1 MSSLFGEVTDIRTP
15 VNKSKLDAMK
25 LECFN
30 KILDNSHRYYDE
42 FDTYEGIEYEFD
54 SEGFGE
60 WVEGQIVEFHS
71 LKECVYSQAD
81 EYEAKAKAFD
91 EVLKSYDE
99 ALSEGH
105 MADEVCNIV
114 ENYNKQEELK

>member
-1 MSSLFGEVTDIRTP
+1 MRSLCGEVTDVRTP
-15 VNKSKLDAMK
+15 VNKAKLDSMK

-30 KILDNSHRYYDE
+30 KILENSQRYYVDFYTSE
-42 FDTYEGIEYEFD
+42 AVEYEFD

-60 WVEGQIVEFHS
+60 WVEEQLVEFHN

-99 ALSEGH
+99 SLSEGH
-105 MADEVCNIV
+105 MADDVCNIV
-114 ENYNKQEELK
+114 EKYKKQKEEL